1 MFLFFHPHFFLNKKI
16 KAGQVPALQSKLKKI
31 KEVMCITA
39 LWHYNI
45 INRKIS
51 QHEYF
56 LSPIFYVI
64 IIYIEIQMKKGI

>member
-1 MFLFFHPHFFLNKKI
+1 
-16 KAGQVPALQSKLKKI
+16 
-31 KEVMCITA
+31 MCINA

-45 INRKIS
+45 INWKIS

-64 IIYIEIQMKKGI
+64 IIYIEILMKKGL